1 VPVRKVEEIITPS
14 LDAMG
19 YRVVRVRLSGGD
31 ESPTLQVMVETLDS
45 QVRQSLDD
53 GGITADHCADVSRTV
68 SALLDVEDPIPSA
81 YVLEV
86 SSPGIDRPLTA
97 ADDFRRFSGFDARL
111 EAQQPIDGRK
121 RFKGKLLGLD
131 TEDVKIETDTGTFS
145 VPVANIATAKLLM
158 TDDLIKQTAMARPQG

>member
-1 VPVRKVEEIITPS
+1 MPVRKVEEIITPS

-19 YRVVRVRLSGGD
+19 YRVVRVRLTGGD
-31 ESPTLQVMVETLDS
+31 DSPTLQVMVETLDS
-45 QVRQSLDD
+45 QVQQSLDD
-53 GGITADHCADVSRTV
+53 GGITADHCADVSRTI
-68 SALLDVEDPIPSA
+68 SALLDVDDPIPSA

-86 SSPGIDRPLTA
+86 SSPGIDRPLVA
-97 ADDFRRFSGFDARL
+97 ADDFRRFAGFDARL

-131 TEDVKIETDTGTFS
+131 ADDIRIETDTGTFS
-145 VPVANIATAKLLM
+145 VPVDNIATAKLLM